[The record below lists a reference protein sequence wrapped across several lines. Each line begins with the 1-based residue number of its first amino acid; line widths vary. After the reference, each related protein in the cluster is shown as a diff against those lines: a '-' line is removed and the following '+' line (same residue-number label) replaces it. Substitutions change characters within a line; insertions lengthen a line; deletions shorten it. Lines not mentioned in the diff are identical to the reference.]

1 MNEKDK
7 NEFAEKIF
15 SAMTNIDDKLIEQAE
30 APLEQVEV
38 PLEQTENP
46 SVKKIKKRK
55 KPKKFLTM
63 AACLALVMVIAI
75 PVIIKVSGG
84 QPKDTASP
92 KAGITEQVD
101 GNAEE
106 SAVKNKNTPAT
117 VENGPIEEKNGLVLN
132 AYDGHGLDGSSYG
145 TKEIFSVMKS
155 SELPTY
161 GECYIVAINN
171 ETTGEVIKIFSATG
185 YELKMAFAGN
195 CLDDVIEKLG

>member
-1 MNEKDK
+1 MNENDK

-15 SAMTNIDDKLIEQAE
+15 SAMTNIDDELIEQAE
-30 APLEQVEV
+30 APLEQAE
-38 PLEQTENP
+38 TP
-46 SVKKIKKRK
+46 SVKKRK
-55 KPKKFLTM
+55 KPKKFLAM
-63 AACLALVMVIAI
+63 AACLALVIVIAI
-75 PVIIKVSGG
+75 PVIVKMSVS
-84 QPKDTASP
+84 QPKDAASP
-92 KAGITEQVD
+92 KTGITEQVD

-195 CLDDVIEKLG
+195 CLDDVIEKFE

>member
-1 MNEKDK
+1 MNENDK

-15 SAMTNIDDKLIEQAE
+15 SAMTNIDDELIVQAETPLEQAE
-30 APLEQVEV
+30 
-38 PLEQTENP
+38 TT
-46 SVKKIKKRK
+46 SVKKRK
-55 KPKKFLTM
+55 SPKKFLAM
-63 AACLALVMVIAI
+63 AACLALVIVIAI
-75 PVIIKVSGG
+75 PVIIKVSEN
-84 QPKDTASP
+84 QPKEAASP
-92 KAGITEQVD
+92 KTGITEQID

-106 SAVKNKNTPAT
+106 SAAINKSSQAPAK
-117 VENGPIEEKNGLVLN
+117 NGPIEEKNGLVLN

-195 CLDDVIEKLG
+195 CLDDVIEKFG